1 MQRYDARCR
10 GCGRSIRVREY
21 PQGPITEASRPGSGP
36 GPEVTGSS
44 GCSGLPGRGRVPARG
59 RPGAAA
65 QTRPGWS
72 RETHYRFPAI
82 MLTPFREPARP
93 GRTRTPGTVL
103 DAESEDSQAEQTRT
117 AQETALDAA

>member
-1 MQRYDARCR
+1 MVARLRALYPSQRVSTRSNH
-10 GCGRSIRVREY
+10 RSIE
-21 PQGPITEASRPGSGP
+21 TPGSGP

-44 GCSGLPGRGRVPARG
+44 GCSGLPGRGRVPVRG

-72 RETHYRFPAI
+72 RETHYRSPAI

-93 GRTRTPGTVL
+93 GRTRAPGTML
-103 DAESEDSQAEQTRT
+103 DAESEDSQEEQTRT